1 MESRPP
7 HDVPNEFVLEGS
19 NADETQRRAARGRD
33 SRPAR
38 EPGHARLPEECA
50 SKGLWLPMGL
60 EVKTMQCWRCKA
72 YGHRTGDRECPL
84 NQTGNVDL
92 EASRIA
98 REDPMAM
105 ALAKRP
111 REEASSLRA
120 LVEDVRRDER
130 KRKKRRKKEKKKK
143 RKRKKEK
150 KRKRRR
156 RRSSSSSVVRRRR
169 RRRRRGSRNCV
180 TVFDIPRGAG
190 PSRVSRKT

>member
-19 NADETQRRAARGRD
+19 NADETKEEE
-33 SRPAR
+33 RPEDAI
-38 EPGHARLPEECA
+38 PDLPENQA
-50 SKGLWLPMGL
+50 TRDFLKNAPSKGLWLPMGL

-105 ALAKRP
+105 ALAKQAAARD
-111 REEASSLRA
+111 RRRCALWSRTCGATSASGRSGG
-120 LVEDVRRDER
+120 RR
-130 KRKKRRKKEKKKK
+130 
-143 RKRKKEK
+143 
-150 KRKRRR
+150 RRR
-156 RRSSSSSVVRRRR
+156 RRSVTEEEEKKQEEAAEAVVLARRRR
-169 RRRRRGSRNCV
+169 RRRRLPLRRRRR
-180 TVFDIPRGAG
+180 RGAL
-190 PSRVSRKT
+190 VNVL

>member
-7 HDVPNEFVLEGS
+7 HDTTNEFVLEGS
-19 NADETQRRAARGRD
+19 NADETKAEE
-33 SRPAR
+33 RPEDAI
-38 EPGHARLPEECA
+38 PDLPENQA
-50 SKGLWLPMGL
+50 TRDFLKNAPSKGLWLPMGL

-111 REEASSLRA
+111 REASSLRA
-120 LVEDVRRDER
+120 LGRGRKARRAQAEEAAEEGEEEEAETETQGEEAQAAEALVVE
-130 KRKKRRKKEKKKK
+130 
-143 RKRKKEK
+143 
-150 KRKRRR
+150 
-156 RRSSSSSVVRRRR
+156 
-169 RRRRRGSRNCV
+169 
-180 TVFDIPRGAG
+180 
-190 PSRVSRKT
+190 

>member
-19 NADETQRRAARGRD
+19 NADETKEEE
-33 SRPAR
+33 RPEDAI
-38 EPGHARLPEECA
+38 PDLPENQA
-50 SKGLWLPMGL
+50 TRDFLKNAPSKGLWLPMGL

-105 ALAKRP
+105 ALANKRP
-111 REEASSLRA
+111 REDASSLRA

-130 KRKKRRKKEKKKK
+130 KRKKRRKKEKKKRK
-143 RKRKKEK
+143 RKKKEK

-156 RRSSSSSVVRRRR
+156 RRRRRRRLVRRRR
-169 RRRRRGSRNCV
+169 RRRRRG
-180 TVFDIPRGAG
+180 
-190 PSRVSRKT
+190 

>member
-1 MESRPP
+1 MASRPP

-19 NADETQRRAARGRD
+19 NADETKAEE
-33 SRPAR
+33 RPEDAI
-38 EPGHARLPEECA
+38 PDLPENQA
-50 SKGLWLPMGL
+50 TRDFLKNAPSKGLWLPMGL

-98 REDPMAM
+98 REDPMAL

-111 REEASSLRA
+111 REESSSLRA

-130 KRKKRRKKEKKKK
+130 KRKKRRKK
-143 RKRKKEK
+143 R
-150 KRKRRR
+150 
-156 RRSSSSSVVRRRR
+156 
-169 RRRRRGSRNCV
+169 
-180 TVFDIPRGAG
+180 
-190 PSRVSRKT
+190 

>member
-7 HDVPNEFVLEGS
+7 RDVPNEFVLEGS
-19 NADETQRRAARGRD
+19 NADEPQKEE
-33 SRPAR
+33 RPEDAI
-38 EPGHARLPEECA
+38 PDLPENQA
-50 SKGLWLPMGL
+50 TRDFLKNAPSKGLWLPMGL

-84 NQTGNVDL
+84 ATTGNVDL

-150 KRKRRR
+150 KRKPLL
-156 RRSSSSSVVRRRR
+156 VVE
-169 RRRRRGSRNCV
+169 
-180 TVFDIPRGAG
+180 
-190 PSRVSRKT
+190 